1 MARRLHQDG
10 FAVRHRRAAETR
22 AAILRAA
29 ADIFARAGLDG
40 ARTDAI
46 AAAAGVNKALLY
58 YYFKSKGD
66 LYAAVLE
73 DHLREFS
80 ERGLRVLTADESP
93 SVTVLRYVSLHFD
106 FISARPYYPVLFQ
119 RLMMTGGALV
129 GRLARKYFLPLGK
142 KFLRV
147 IERGV
152 RNGEFRPVD
161 SRHTAISL
169 VALTVFY
176 FSSAPIVRRVG
187 RFDPFQPAHL
197 ARRKREVLNFIRHGL
212 FRRPEECEA

>member
-1 MARRLHQDG
+1 M
-10 FAVRHRRAAETR
+10 
-22 AAILRAA
+22 
-29 ADIFARAGLDG
+29 
-40 ARTDAI
+40 
-46 AAAAGVNKALLY
+46 
-58 YYFKSKGD
+58 
-66 LYAAVLE
+66 LE

-93 SVTVLRYVSLHFD
+93 SVTILCYVSLHFD

-119 RLMMTGGALV
+119 RLMMTGGPLV

-142 KFLRV
+142 RFLRV

-152 RNGEFRPVD
+152 RSGEFRPVN

-176 FSSAPIVRRVG
+176 SSSAPIVRRVG
-187 RFDPFQPAHL
+187 GFDPFQPAHL